1 MVDGSGLENR
11 QGASPRGFESH
22 PLRQTELRICD
33 CRLWIWRLRQPNLM
47 YPWRMVR
54 IQISLE
60 PKEAGWLKRLA
71 GIVGRLVRKTSAEG
85 NRSTASGKTSALN
98 KGGTISSR
106 FPFA

>member
-1 MVDGSGLENR
+1 
-11 QGASPRGFESH
+11 
-22 PLRQTELRICD
+22 
-33 CRLWIWRLRQPNLM
+33 
-47 YPWRMVR
+47 MVR

-71 GIVGRLVRKTSAEG
+71 GIVGRLIRTTSAEE

-106 FPFA
+106 FPFVGCLKDGRESDAKLAKGYLYGEGDMR

>member
-1 MVDGSGLENR
+1 
-11 QGASPRGFESH
+11 
-22 PLRQTELRICD
+22 
-33 CRLWIWRLRQPNLM
+33 
-47 YPWRMVR
+47 MVR

-71 GIVGRLVRKTSAEG
+71 GIVGRLIRKTSAEG